1 MYYIT
6 DTRNDKEQVGTYKLA
21 YNITQTFLMMLS
33 KKSQEYWLTHPQ
45 LTSLSKPK
53 YI

>member
-1 MYYIT
+1 
-6 DTRNDKEQVGTYKLA
+6 
-21 YNITQTFLMMLS
+21 MMLIEQ
-33 KKSQEYWLTHPQ
+33 SQEYWLTHPQ